1 MVDLWLARLKSIV
14 WPAVLAVL
22 FVAIALL
29 IVLIDA
35 ENAPTAGIFGL
46 AAVTMA
52 LLAQRA

>member
-1 MVDLWLARLKSIV
+1 MYARDIV

-22 FVAIALL
+22 FAVVTIAVALFVPDSVELVVALSS
-29 IVLIDA
+29 
-35 ENAPTAGIFGL
+35 